1 MNTKLKYVKGL
12 MVFFFLSGST
22 AFAQYNYYWVS
33 FKDKPLDA
41 NSILKPELFLSSKSI
56 ERRTFQHI
64 QVSMSD
70 VPLNINYL
78 QQLSTLKGI
87 QILQFSKWLNG
98 VVLKITDTLQTSL
111 LLHSIASIR
120 FVKSVET
127 IKPKHSKTFNTGA
140 QSPDYAASRA
150 QIQQMGVH
158 CLHEHNFKGQQITIA
173 VMDVGFIGVN
183 QSAVFDSLM
192 HSSRFKGGY
201 NFVTG
206 DHDVFKGGS
215 HGTMVLSCLAAN
227 IPGKVIGAAPQAN
240 YWLFNTENGAS
251 ETLLEEFNWIRAAE
265 YADSVGVDIITTSL
279 GYTEFDNPQQN
290 HNYASLNGKT
300 APMSIAATM
309 AARKGIL
316 VINAAGNEGNGPWK
330 YISVPADADS
340 ILAVGAVDTTGRVAS
355 FSGYG
360 PTADGRI
367 KPDVSACGWGTWIC
381 DGASNCFYGNGTSFA
396 APLIAGAAACYWQQH
411 KTLSNIEIL
420 NRIKSKSSFAQKPNN
435 RIGWG
440 VPNLCMPLTD
450 LDFTL
455 AWIKELKGVRI
466 RLSETYYSELHLK
479 IYNTQGQLVYVSA
492 LPISQW
498 VHDMVLPLASGVY
511 IFEIQSNR
519 GVRTKKVIIP

>member
-22 AFAQYNYYWVS
+22 ALAQYNYYWVS

-56 ERRTFQHI
+56 ERRAFQHI

-70 VPLNINYL
+70 VPLNKNYL

-140 QSPDYAASRA
+140 QSPEYAASRA

-192 HSSRFKGGY
+192 RSSRFKGGY

-251 ETLLEEFNWIRAAE
+251 ETLLEEFN
-265 YADSVGVDIITTSL
+265 
-279 GYTEFDNPQQN
+279 
-290 HNYASLNGKT
+290 
-300 APMSIAATM
+300 
-309 AARKGIL
+309 
-316 VINAAGNEGNGPWK
+316 
-330 YISVPADADS
+330 
-340 ILAVGAVDTTGRVAS
+340 
-355 FSGYG
+355 
-360 PTADGRI
+360 
-367 KPDVSACGWGTWIC
+367 
-381 DGASNCFYGNGTSFA
+381 
-396 APLIAGAAACYWQQH
+396 
-411 KTLSNIEIL
+411 
-420 NRIKSKSSFAQKPNN
+420 
-435 RIGWG
+435 
-440 VPNLCMPLTD
+440 
-450 LDFTL
+450 
-455 AWIKELKGVRI
+455 
-466 RLSETYYSELHLK
+466 
-479 IYNTQGQLVYVSA
+479 
-492 LPISQW
+492 
-498 VHDMVLPLASGVY
+498 
-511 IFEIQSNR
+511 
-519 GVRTKKVIIP
+519 